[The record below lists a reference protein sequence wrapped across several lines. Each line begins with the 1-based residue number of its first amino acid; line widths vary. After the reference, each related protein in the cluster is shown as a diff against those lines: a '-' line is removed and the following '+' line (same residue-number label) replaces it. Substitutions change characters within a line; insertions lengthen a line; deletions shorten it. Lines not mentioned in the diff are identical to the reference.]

1 MAMTPISPR
10 EAVRLGATS
19 LTLYGRL
26 FFPKTFRQSS
36 PAFHDEIGKV
46 LMATSPDY
54 RNVAIEV
61 FRDGAKTTLLRTY
74 ASQRIAYGISRTI
87 LIVSASQAHSI
98 YSVRWLKKQVEK
110 NTAWAETFGLTK
122 GSKWTDEFIEIQHA
136 KIDSTI
142 TVIALGI
149 TGQVRGINL
158 DDYRPD
164 LIICDDTSTDE
175 ASSSVEQRAKQTNLV
190 FGALLNSLAP
200 VSECPSAKAVI
211 LDTPKTKFDLIESC
225 EKDGDW
231 KFFRF
236 GILDEKN
243 ESRWPERYP
252 TAEILRKKASETRA
266 GRTHIWMREKEC
278 KLISLET
285 SSFNE
290 ANLCYWDEI
299 PKGAFYFIAID
310 PASSDSPEADDNCTM
325 VIAFF
330 GRKVYVVEYI
340 AETGQDP
347 EMVGMAVLLYARKYP
362 ISGIIVES
370 VSYQKILAWYLE
382 RFLRDRR
389 IYLPIHKFDDR
400 RRKADR
406 IIQALGDTSAMS
418 RLYCLATQSKFIA
431 QYIEFSPSVKMHDD
445 VIDCLAIGVC
455 WSMGVMIEDWIE
467 GEYKEVSDDDEDG
480 PRHRR
485 LSNFRSAP

>member
-1 MAMTPISPR
+1 MAVTQIGPR
-10 EAVRLGATS
+10 EAVKLGATS

-46 LMATSPDY
+46 LMATSPEY

-98 YSVRWLKKQVEK
+98 YSVRWLKKQVER
-110 NTAWAETFGLTK
+110 NTAWAETFGLSK
-122 GSKWTDEFIEIQHA
+122 GSKWTDEFIEIQHD

-175 ASSSVEQRAKQTNLV
+175 ASSSAEQRNKQTNLV

-236 GILDEKN
+236 GILDDKD

-252 TAEILRKKASETRA
+252 TEEILRKKASETRA
-266 GRTHIWMREKEC
+266 GRLHIWMREKEC
-278 KLISLET
+278 RLISLET

-290 ANLCYWDEI
+290 TNLKYWTTV
-299 PKGAFYFIAID
+299 PKRAFYFIAID
-310 PASSDSPEADDNCTM
+310 PASSENPDADDNCIM
-325 VIAFF
+325 VVAFA
-330 GRKVYVVEYI
+330 GRDVYVVDYE
-340 AETGQDP
+340 AATGQDP
-347 EMVGMAVLLYARKYP
+347 EMVGMSVLRFARLYN
-362 ISGIIVES
+362 ISGIIVET
-370 VSYQKILAWYLE
+370 VSYQRILAWYLE
-382 RFLRDRR
+382 RFLREKR
-389 IYLPIHKFDDR
+389 IYIPIHKYDDR
-400 RRKADR
+400 RKKTDR
-406 IIQALGDTSAMS
+406 ILQALGETSAMS
-418 RLYCLATQSKFIA
+418 RLYCLETQAKFVS
-431 QYIEFSPSVKMHDD
+431 QYIEFSPLANMHDD
-445 VIDCLAIGVC
+445 VIDALAIAIC
-455 WSMGVMIEDWIE
+455 WGIDHFVQDWIE
-467 GEYKEVSDDDEDG
+467 GEYYEVDTNEESS
-480 PRHRR
+480 RTAR
-485 LSNFRSAP
+485 LRNFRSAP